1 MAGKEQVPPE
11 ASAWRE
17 LCERMATLGERLLDP
32 SFPTDPLDRTAGF
45 AHLTEQL
52 MCWLEWSVFHG
63 DPRRPFFQRQND
75 LITQWGGPNADNVY
89 RHTRVEPGRRYRI
102 RGRMYSCDDFILA
115 VRAGFM
121 HQPKWGTIFQVSA
134 SDLGLGPGDE
144 IDLIAG
150 EGGQIAL
157 PEDAVMIS
165 IREYY
170 FDWRAEQPALFT
182 IECLDDDVVE
192 PLARRGGDELAA
204 QLREVASAVEISLDY
219 WNTYM
224 KERRSTQPDNTFTA
238 PLKLDKGL
246 DAARYLHCI
255 WDLDPDDA
263 LVVDCD
269 VPDARYWSWQL
280 YQLGWFDLVDPVE
293 RTTSLNHTDAVVDAD
308 GRVRVVVAHRDPGV
322 ANWLDTGGRREGLLM
337 LRWFWPRGADPAPV
351 TRVVPLSELSG
362 PVTPDDR
369 ADVLRRRRSH
379 LAWRFRT

>member
-1 MAGKEQVPPE
+1 MASQEEVPPE
-11 ASAWRE
+11 AAAWRDM
-17 LCERMATLGERLLDP
+17 CRRMEALGQRLLDP
-32 SFPTDPLDRTAGF
+32 EFPSDPLDRTAGF

-89 RHTRVEPGRRYRI
+89 RHARVEAGRRYRI

-121 HQPKWGTIFQVSA
+121 HQPKWGTIFQVTA

-150 EGGQIAL
+150 EGGQIEL
-157 PEDAVMIS
+157 PPDAVMIS

-170 FDWRAEQPALFT
+170 FDWQAEQPALFT
-182 IECLDDDVVE
+182 IECLDDDAAVPGE
-192 PLARRGGDELAA
+192 RRAGAQLAA
-204 QLREVASAVEISLDY
+204 QLNEAASATEISLGY

-238 PLKLDKGL
+238 PLKLEKGL

-255 WDLDPDDA
+255 WNLGPDDA

-280 YQLGWFDLVDPVE
+280 YQLGWFDLVDTVE
-293 RTTSLNHTDAVVDAD
+293 RQASLNHTDTAVDGN
-308 GRVRVVVAHRDPGV
+308 GRVRVVVSHRDPGV
-322 ANWLDTGGRREGLLM
+322 ANWLDTGGRANGLLM
-337 LRWFWPRGADPAPV
+337 LRWFWPRGADPAP
-351 TRVVPLSELSG
+351 TTSVVPVAELSG
-362 PVTPDDR
+362 SVTPDQR
-369 ADVLRRRRSH
+369 ADALRRRRSH

>member
-1 MAGKEQVPPE
+1 MTDE
-11 ASAWRE
+11 AAAWRE
-17 LCERMATLGERLLDP
+17 LCERMAALGERLLDP
-32 SFPTDPLDRTAGF
+32 EFPSDPLDRTAGF

-89 RHTRVEPGRRYRI
+89 RHARVEAGRRYRI

-121 HQPKWGTIFQVSA
+121 HQPKWGTIFQVTA

-150 EGGQIAL
+150 EGGQIEL
-157 PEDAVMIS
+157 PPDAVMIS

-170 FDWRAEQPALFT
+170 FDWQAEQPALFT
-182 IECLDDDVVE
+182 IECLDDDAVE

-204 QLREVASAVEISLDY
+204 QLREAAAATEISLDY

-238 PLKLDKGL
+238 PLKLEKGL

-255 WDLDPDDA
+255 WDLGPDDA
-263 LVVDCD
+263 LVVECD

-280 YQLGWFDLVDPVE
+280 YQLGWFDLVDIVE
-293 RTTSLNHTDAVVDAD
+293 RQTSLNHTHTLVDDD
-308 GRVRVVVAHRDPGV
+308 GRVRVVVSHRDPGV
-322 ANWLDTGGRREGLLM
+322 ANWLDTGGRANGLLM
-337 LRWFWPRGADPAPV
+337 LRWFWPRGADPSPV
-351 TRVVPLSELSG
+351 TQVVPVADLSG
-362 PVTPDDR
+362 PVTPHQR
-369 ADVLRRRRSH
+369 ADALRRRRSH

>member
-1 MAGKEQVPPE
+1 MSEDVV
-11 ASAWRE
+11 AWRE
-17 LCERMATLGERLLDP
+17 VCERMAALGERLLDAPYP
-32 SFPTDPLDRTAGF
+32 SDPVDRTAGM

-52 MCWLEWSVFHG
+52 MCWLEWSVFHA

-89 RHTRVEPGRRYRI
+89 RHARVEPGRRYRI
-102 RGRMYSCDDFILA
+102 RGQMYSCSDFILA
-115 VRAGFM
+115 VRRGFM
-121 HQPKWGTIFQVSA
+121 HMPTWGTIFEVTG

-144 IDLIAG
+144 IDLVAG
-150 EGGQIAL
+150 DGGQIEL
-157 PEDAVMIS
+157 PDGAVMIS

-182 IECLDDDVVE
+182 IECLDEDALE
-192 PLARRGGDELAA
+192 PAPRLTEDELAA
-204 QLREVASAVEISLDY
+204 RLREAASAVEISLDY

-224 KERRSTQPDNTFTA
+224 LERRTTQPDNTFTA

-255 WDLDPDDA
+255 WDLSPDDA

-280 YQLGWFDLVDPVE
+280 YQMGWFDLVDTVE
-293 RTTSLNHTDAVVDAD
+293 RQTSLNHTEAETNGD
-308 GRVRVVVAHRDPGV
+308 RVQVVVSARDAGV
-322 ANWLDTGGRREGLLM
+322 ANWLDTGGRRNGLLM
-337 LRWFWPRGADPAPV
+337 LRWFWPRGTNPTPV
-351 TRVVPLSELSG
+351 TRVVPVSDLSG
-362 PVTPDDR
+362 PVAPEQR
-369 ADVLRRRRSH
+369 AAALRRRRQQ